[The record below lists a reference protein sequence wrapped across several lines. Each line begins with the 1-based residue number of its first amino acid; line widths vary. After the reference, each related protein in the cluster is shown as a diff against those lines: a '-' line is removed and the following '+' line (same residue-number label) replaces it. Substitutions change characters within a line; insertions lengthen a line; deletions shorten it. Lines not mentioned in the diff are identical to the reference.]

1 MAAKQSSNQTT
12 ATATEPA
19 ASVTSQTS
27 LEVGLTDVASVRDYL
42 QARINPA
49 VVSSLDAKLRLAWP
63 ARVGDL
69 PTQGEAQIGLSFE
82 LIRGQLVW
90 LGEDEPAQATFWF
103 RDAQDVGHLLSGS
116 DSAYVDFMA
125 RFMAA
130 ELSSDGYL
138 PWAFTL
144 LSLFRGGPSLAT
156 PS

>member
-12 ATATEPA
+12 ATASKPT
-19 ASVTSQTS
+19 ASVTHQTNIEAS
-27 LEVGLTDVASVRDYL
+27 LIDVASVRDYL

-49 VVSSLDAKLRLAWP
+49 AVSSLDAKLRLAWP
-63 ARVGDL
+63 TGNTDL
-69 PTQGEAQIGLSFE
+69 PSQGEAQVGLSFE
-82 LIRGQLVW
+82 LIQGQLIW
-90 LGEDEPAQATFWF
+90 LGEKEPAQATFWF

-116 DSAYVDFMA
+116 DSAYADFME